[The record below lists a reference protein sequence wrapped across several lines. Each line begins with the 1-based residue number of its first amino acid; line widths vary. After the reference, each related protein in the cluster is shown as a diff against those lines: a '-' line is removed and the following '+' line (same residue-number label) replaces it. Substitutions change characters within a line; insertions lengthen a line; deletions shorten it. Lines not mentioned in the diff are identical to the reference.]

1 MGQQRQ
7 SVEKLFG
14 DALNMAPE
22 ARRAFLDAACHDEPE
37 LKHLVEQLLIEDE
50 RAGSFLKEP
59 LFELSTKA
67 GNHTEATPLTRG
79 TRLGPY
85 EILALVGAGGM
96 GEVYR
101 ARDTRLGRDVAIK
114 ILSTHLSFDPDLK
127 RRFEREA
134 RAVCL
139 LTHPNICCLY
149 DIGSQDGIDFIVME
163 YLEGETLADRLT
175 AGLLPLQQALKIG
188 VEIAD
193 ALDKAHREGIIHRD
207 LKPGNIMLTKSGSK
221 LMDFGLAKP
230 VTAAM
235 SVTSPGSVQTP
246 SPSMMSVT
254 TLTAPRA
261 PFTERGTIMGTLLYM
276 APETIQGQ
284 AADVRSDI
292 FSFGCVLYEMVSGKR
307 PFTGESRLNIAA
319 AILEKEPQPISNL
332 QPLTPAALEHVVLRC
347 LMKDPEERW
356 QSARDLSRELKWISE
371 GVRLTQA
378 SEPAPRLRQKVWERL
393 AWGVAALCIAMLAWL
408 SVSHWGTTQP
418 AETPHL
424 RLSLLPP
431 PSTSFVPYNFAIS
444 PDGRRL
450 AFVAAAQDGGTAL
463 WIRSLAAGAAQ
474 QLTGTEGAMYPFW
487 SPDSRQVGVFQASK
501 LKSIDPASGA
511 VQIICDAPG
520 DGYGGAWNDR
530 GTIVFAGGN
539 GPGGGGVGSISK
551 IFKVSA
557 LGGEPEPVTKG
568 NAPSS
573 STFWPSALPD
583 GDHFLYFIRGN
594 SNSAQKQGIY
604 AGSLSTRE
612 SKLISSEIVG
622 NIQFASSRLYYV
634 RDRSLMA
641 QPFDLKRL
649 QLTGLPAAVSRQEL
663 EEAPAFSRTGFSVS
677 DNGVVVFQSATESV
691 SQLSW
696 FDRSGKAL
704 EELPRTGYRDP
715 ALSRDGALLAVS
727 SDENHNGRRYIH
739 IYDFARGTST
749 RVSDGGAEVF
759 PVLSPDG
766 KRVAYVV
773 NDARTSQYID
783 VAATDGSGKLERLAA
798 ADFLIPND
806 WSADGRFLVY
816 MNFQHG
822 GPDLEFL
829 DLLNHSQTAFGQGAA
844 AEAQFSPDG
853 KWIAFTG
860 PGSSNDQ
867 DSEVYLAPFHGTGR
881 RIQISN
887 HGGAQARWRAD
898 GKELFYITK
907 DKKLMAVA
915 MDMSHNEPVAGV
927 PHLLF
932 QTHII
937 GSRIVLFQYA
947 VSPDGKRFLINS
959 TPSIGAAPLTVLM
972 N

>member
-14 DALNMAPE
+14 EALDMAPE

-37 LKHLVEQLLIEDE
+37 LKHLVEQLLMEEE

-59 LFELSTKA
+59 LFDLSTKA
-67 GNHTEATPLTRG
+67 GNRTEATPLIRG

-114 ILSTHLSFDPDLK
+114 ILSSHLSFDPDLK

-175 AGLLPLQQALKIG
+175 AGLLPLQQVLKIG

-276 APETIQGQ
+276 APETIQGH

-378 SEPAPRLRQKVWERL
+378 SQPAPRLRQKVRERV
-393 AWGVAALCIAMLAWL
+393 AWGVAALCIAMLAWF
-408 SVSHWGTTQP
+408 SVSHWRTTQP
-418 AETPHL
+418 AESRHL

-463 WIRSLAAGAAQ
+463 WIRSLAAGGAQ
-474 QLTGTEGAMYPFW
+474 QLTGTEGAIYPFW
-487 SPDSRQVGVFQASK
+487 SPDSRQVGFFQASK
-501 LKSIDPASGA
+501 LKSVDPSSGA

-520 DGYGGAWNDR
+520 GFGGAWNDQ
-530 GTIVFAGGN
+530 GMIIFAGNN
-539 GPGGGGVGSISK
+539 GPSIGSHPAL
-551 IFKVSA
+551 KVSA
-557 LGGEPEPVTKG
+557 SGGEPEPFTKG
-568 NAPSS
+568 KGPNSS
-573 STFWPSALPD
+573 IFWPSALPD
-583 GDHFLYFIRGN
+583 GDHFLYFLLG
-594 SNSAQKQGIY
+594 SSKPAQKQGIY
-604 AGSLSTRE
+604 VGSLNTQE
-612 SKLISSEIVG
+612 NKLISSEIVG

-641 QPFDLKRL
+641 QRFDLKRL
-649 QLTGLPAAVSRQEL
+649 QLTGQPEAVSRQEL
-663 EEAPAFSRTGFSVS
+663 EEAPAFSRAGFSVS

-696 FDRSGKAL
+696 FDRSGKEL
-704 EELPRTGYRDP
+704 EGLPRAGYRDP
-715 ALSRDGALLAVS
+715 ALSRDGTLLAVS
-727 SDENHNGRRYIH
+727 SDDDHNGKHYIH
-739 IYDFARGTST
+739 VYDFARGTST
-749 RVSDGGAEVF
+749 RVSEGGTEVF

-773 NDARTSQYID
+773 NNARTSQYID
-783 VAATDGSGKLERLAA
+783 IAATDGSGQSERLAA
-798 ADFLIPND
+798 SDFLIPND
-806 WSADGRFLVY
+806 WSADGRLLVY

-822 GPDLEFL
+822 PPELEFL
-829 DLLNHSQTAFGQGAA
+829 GLLNHSQTFFGPG

-860 PGSSNDQ
+860 PGSSSDQ
-867 DSEVYLAPFHGTGR
+867 DAEVYVAPVHGPGR

-898 GKELFYITK
+898 GKELFYITM